1 MKFWGAFKVA
11 ITALYANKMRS
22 FLTML
27 GVIIGVA
34 SVILLVSIGQG
45 VASQITE
52 DIEGLGTNIVN
63 IVPGK
68 IDFEQRGGSRGGMA
82 ESKLT
87 LDEVKLIEDRVRDI
101 EGVTPVS
108 ELGVRA
114 RYQSEAR
121 YTVAAAVS
129 PDFPRVRNFPVARG
143 YFFKQAQYEGARRV
157 CVLGQ
162 TVVEDL
168 FGGVDPIGKRI
179 TLDNQAFK
187 VIGIMVSKGQFMG
200 TDFDDTIF
208 IPFTTA
214 AQLFGA
220 EKISYVLVKAKEA
233 DDIERVKQELKQVL
247 SRRLGE
253 DDFTV
258 LTQGEIL
265 NVFQTVLGTLTLM
278 LGGIAGISL
287 LVGGIGIMNIM
298 LVSVTERTREIGIRK
313 AVGARTWDILS
324 QFLVE
329 SVTLSLMGG
338 GFGVLVGY
346 IGSVVINRFL
356 VASQVTWWS
365 VGLAFIFSS
374 LVGVFFGVY
383 PAYKAARVD
392 PVVALRYE

>member
-1 MKFWGAFKVA
+1 MKFWEAFKVA

-63 IVPGK
+63 VVPGK
-68 IDFEQRGGSRGGMA
+68 VELGQGGGNRSGMA

-87 LDEVKLIEDRVRDI
+87 LNEVKLIKDRVKSI
-101 EGVTPVS
+101 EGVTPMS
-108 ELGVRA
+108 EVGVKA
-114 RYQSEAR
+114 RYQSETR
-121 YTVAAAVS
+121 FTVAAAVS
-129 PDFPRVRNFPVARG
+129 PDFPKVRNFPVAKG

-168 FGGVDPIGKRI
+168 FGSINPIGKKI

-187 VIGIMVSKGQFMG
+187 VIGVMVSKGQFMG

-208 IPFTTA
+208 IPFTAA
-214 AQLFGA
+214 AQVFEA
-220 EKISYVLVKAKEA
+220 EKVSYILVKAKEA
-233 DDIERVKQELKQVL
+233 DDIERVEREIERVL
-247 SRRLGE
+247 LRRLE
-253 DDFTV
+253 KDDFTV
-258 LTQGEIL
+258 LAQGEIL

-346 IGSVVINRFL
+346 LGSVGINRFL

-374 LVGVFFGVY
+374 LVGIFFGVY
-383 PAYKAARVD
+383 PAYKAAKVD
-392 PVVALRYE
+392 PVIALRYE